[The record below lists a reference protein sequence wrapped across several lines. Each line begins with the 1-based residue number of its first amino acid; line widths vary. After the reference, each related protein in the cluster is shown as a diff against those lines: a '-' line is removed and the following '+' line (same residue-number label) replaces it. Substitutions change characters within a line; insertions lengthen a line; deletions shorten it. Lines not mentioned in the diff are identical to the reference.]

1 MSSSEDEGSGVLERH
16 GSGHLFDGLGV
27 ITDNDDDPN
36 FDPTAIIIED
46 ESPYPE
52 VRSAVSNTD
61 YPTMPV
67 STLRAWVLGIIWAV
81 LIPGVNQVFI
91 FRYPTVGIGGFIPI
105 LFSFPIGK
113 LWERYVPNVTLF
125 GVELNPGPFTIK
137 EHVMITIM
145 SSVAD
150 SSAYATHIIAVQKVF
165 YNQSP
170 SFAYQWLLVMSTQLI
185 GFSFGGICKRFL
197 VDPPSMIWPSNL
209 HQGNP
214 PALTRR

>member
-61 YPTMPV
+61 NPTMPV

-91 FRYPTVGIGGFIPI
+91 FRYPTVGIGG
-105 LFSFPIGK
+105 
-113 LWERYVPNVTLF
+113 VC
-125 GVELNPGPFTIK
+125 GP
-137 EHVMITIM
+137 
-145 SSVAD
+145 
-150 SSAYATHIIAVQKVF
+150 
-165 YNQSP
+165 
-170 SFAYQWLLVMSTQLI
+170 
-185 GFSFGGICKRFL
+185 
-197 VDPPSMIWPSNL
+197 
-209 HQGNP
+209 
-214 PALTRR
+214 